1 MRGGCGTPARA
12 VPVGTESRLTRPE
25 APAIVNPAAGV
36 PPAEERRVRISY
48 WLPGGAAALVL
59 AVGSLPGHV
68 TAAEQVAEGNLV
80 GFVQDPSGAPVSGAV
95 ISLFGRA
102 LGGRGMVTHSDSAGR
117 FAVRS
122 LPAGSYTVRALRDG
136 HHPARARKITVLPDR
151 DAILMTTLTP
161 LAEAAAAAVRAA
173 SAKLEEDAPAKR
185 ELVWLLRHKT
195 RSVLESR
202 EAEASTARASA
213 SSAPTE
219 VSLPQL
225 DGSVELLA
233 TPSVVGVDSDALGL
247 EAHPGSFSVVR
258 LNGRLGSGRWSLG
271 GLVAESEGTAWRMV
285 ANFVLEPVDGHEIE
299 VGTGY
304 GTHLLRS
311 TVPLDEQGRVGTRSV
326 GAVSVRDRWQVTNK
340 LAATLGGRFSYIGF
354 LRESNPVDPSVHLE
368 FTPDQDSRLLAS
380 ISTRT
385 VVPGG
390 DLLALST
397 LSSAPALA
405 FARLAEDLRPERA
418 TRVELGV
425 QETIGESWFEAHTFY
440 EGVRHQLANSF
451 EGERAEQSLRI
462 FNAGRVSARGLG
474 ITVGRRF
481 GDGLSGSVSYT
492 YGHSWRG
499 SPLAPTPSRPVPRV
513 LTYRDAGFHDVVAR
527 LEAAIDDSD
536 TRLVAFYRF
545 NSLLPG
551 TEGGTDVDPL
561 MSSRFDVQLSQGLPF
576 LGALTHA
583 DWDFVLAVRNLYY
596 ETDEG
601 AALDE
606 LAVLNPPRR
615 LLGGISVRF

>member
-1 MRGGCGTPARA
+1 
-12 VPVGTESRLTRPE
+12 
-25 APAIVNPAAGV
+25 
-36 PPAEERRVRISY
+36 VRISY
-48 WLPGGAAALVL
+48 WLPGAAALVL

-80 GFVQDPSGAPVSGAV
+80 GFVQDPTGAPVSGAM
-95 ISLFGRA
+95 ISLFGRG

-136 HHPARARKITVLPDR
+136 HLPARARKITVLPDR

-173 SAKLEEDAPAKR
+173 GAKLEEDAPAKR

-195 RSVLESR
+195 RSVLESH
-202 EAEASTARASA
+202 EADMPEARASA
-213 SSAPTE
+213 SSNTPTS

-233 TPSVVGVDSDALGL
+233 TPSVVGVDSDLLGL
-247 EAHPGSFSVVR
+247 ESHPGSFSVVR

-285 ANFVLEPVDGHEIE
+285 ADFVLEPVDGHEIE

-311 TVPLDEQGRVGTRSV
+311 TVPLDEPGRLGNRSV
-326 GAVSVRDRWQVTNK
+326 GALSVRDRWQVTNK
-340 LAATLGGRFSYIGF
+340 LAATFGGRFSYIGF
-354 LRESNPVDPSVHLE
+354 LRESNPVDPSVQFE

-380 ISTRT
+380 IATRT

-425 QETIGESWFEAHTFY
+425 QEAIGSSWFKAHTFY
-440 EGVRHQLANSF
+440 EGVHHQLANSF
-451 EGERAEQSLRI
+451 EGQRAEQSLRI

-481 GDGLSGSVSYT
+481 ADGLSGSVSYT

-499 SPLAPTPSRPVPRV
+499 SPLAATPSRPVPRV

-551 TEGGTDVDPL
+551 TEGGTAVGPL
-561 MSSRFDVQLSQGLPF
+561 LSSRFDVQLSQGLPF
-576 LGALTHA
+576 LGAVTHA
-583 DWDFVLAVRNLYY
+583 DWDFLLAVRNLYY

-601 AALDE
+601 ASLDE
-606 LAVLNPPRR
+606 MAVLNPPRR

>member
-1 MRGGCGTPARA
+1 MP
-12 VPVGTESRLTRPE
+12 PD
-25 APAIVNPAAGV
+25 IVNPAVGL
-36 PPAEERRVRISY
+36 PPAGERRLRISN
-48 WLPGGAAALVL
+48 WLPGTATLVL
-59 AVGSLPGHV
+59 ALAGLPGH
-68 TAAEQVAEGNLV
+68 AAAAADEDPEGGLV
-80 GFVQDPSGAPVSGAV
+80 GFVQDTSGAPLSGAV
-95 ISLFGRA
+95 ISLFGRG
-102 LGGRGMVTHSDSAGR
+102 LGGRAMVTQSDSAGR

-122 LPAGSYTVRALRDG
+122 LRAGSYTVRALRDG
-136 HHPARARKITVLPDR
+136 HEPARAHKITVMPDR
-151 DAILMTTLTP
+151 DSILTTTLTP

-173 SAKLEEDAPAKR
+173 SAPLADDAPAKR

-202 EAEASTARASA
+202 DAGGELMLPSATSA
-213 SSAPTE
+213 SRPGTW
-219 VSLPQL
+219 LPSL

-233 TPSVVGVDSDALGL
+233 NPALMGFDTDALGL

-271 GLVAESEGTAWRMV
+271 GLMAESEGTTWRMV
-285 ANFVLEPVDGHEIE
+285 ADFMLEPVDGHEVE

-311 TVPLDEQGRVGTRSV
+311 TVPLDQQGRLGTRTV
-326 GAVSVRDRWQVTNK
+326 GALSVRDRWQVTETF
-340 LAATLGGRFSYIGF
+340 AATFGSRFSYLGF
-354 LRESNPVDPSVHLE
+354 LKESNPVDPSLHVE
-368 FTPDQDSRLLAS
+368 FTPDQDSRLFAS
-380 ISTRT
+380 VASHT

-397 LSSAPALA
+397 LGSAPALA
-405 FARLAEDLRPERA
+405 FARLAENLQPERA
-418 TRVELGV
+418 SRVEIGV
-425 QETIGESWFEAHTFY
+425 QETVGLSWFRAHTFY
-440 EGVRHQLANSF
+440 EGVRDQLANSF
-451 EGERAEQSLRI
+451 EGERSPRSLRI
-462 FNAGRVSARGLG
+462 FNAGRASARGLG
-474 ITVGRRF
+474 VTLGRRF

-492 YGHSWRG
+492 YGHSRRAT
-499 SPLAPTPSRPVPRV
+499 PLVATESRPVPRM

-551 TEGGTDVDPL
+551 TGGGADVSPL
-561 MSSRFDVQLSQGLPF
+561 TNARFDVQLTQGLPF
-576 LGALTHA
+576 LGALTRA
-583 DWDFVLAVRNLYY
+583 DWDFLLAVRNLYY

-601 AALDE
+601 ATLDE
-606 LAVLNPPRR
+606 LTVLNPPRR

>member
-1 MRGGCGTPARA
+1 M
-12 VPVGTESRLTRPE
+12 
-25 APAIVNPAAGV
+25 
-36 PPAEERRVRISY
+36 RISY
-48 WLPGGAAALVL
+48 WLRGAAALVL
-59 AVGSLPGHV
+59 AVGSLPGHA
-68 TAAEQVAEGNLV
+68 TAAEEVPEGNLV
-80 GFVQDPSGAPVSGAV
+80 GFVQDPSGAPVSGAM

-173 SAKLEEDAPAKR
+173 GAKLEEDAPAKR

-202 EAEASTARASA
+202 EAGPSLASA
-213 SSAPTE
+213 SSASRD

-233 TPSVVGVDSDALGL
+233 TPSVVGVDPDALGL

-285 ANFVLEPVDGHEIE
+285 ADFVLEPVDGHEIE

-304 GTHLLRS
+304 GMHLLRS
-311 TVPLDEQGRVGTRSV
+311 TFPLDDQGRGGTRSV
-326 GAVSVRDRWQVTNK
+326 GAVSVRDRWQATDK
-340 LAATLGGRFSYIGF
+340 LAATFGGRFSYIGF

-380 ISTRT
+380 VSTRT

-405 FARLAEDLRPERA
+405 FARLPPDLRPERA

-425 QETIGESWFEAHTFY
+425 QETIGASWFKAHTFY

-481 GDGLSGSVSYT
+481 AEGLSGSVSYT

-499 SPLAPTPSRPVPRV
+499 STLDSTPARPVPRI

-527 LEAAIDDSD
+527 LEAAVDDSD

-551 TEGGTDVDPL
+551 TEGGADAGPL
-561 MSSRFDVQLSQGLPF
+561 LSSRFDVQLSQGLPF

-583 DWDFVLAVRNLYY
+583 DWHFLVAVRNLYY